1 MKRRSLI
8 KFSLLS
14 AALLVGI
21 VLFLNY
27 SREPSFQGKGINAW
41 LDDYMAYTNTPYDKA
56 IHQIGTNAIPYVLRR
71 LAQND
76 SPWRIRYR
84 AIWPRLP
91 RYLKKIAPQPKP
103 VFDDVHGAN
112 AFYYVGPDSIPQA
125 IQALSNKSVSVR
137 RAAAWGLSSLR
148 RQSSAAEQAIPALT
162 EVFRRG
168 DDPQVQSHAAIS
180 IREMGPAASNAVPAM
195 TAAMLKNG
203 VGNTSSNQ
211 IVNASIA
218 MALGKIGPAA
228 SNAVPVLKTILQN
241 TTDVYIRCKMAV
253 AIWRIDGDVET
264 TLPVLIQEIPRENET
279 TRWDEIIGLGEMGP
293 LAKPALPMLE
303 HEFTNKPTQENY
315 QHLTNTLVK
324 IDPEAAAKLGIK

>member
-1 MKRRSLI
+1 MKRRSVI

-21 VLFLNY
+21 ALLLNY
-27 SREPSFQGKGINAW
+27 SREPSYQGKGINAW
-41 LDDYMAYTNTPYDKA
+41 LDDYVAYTNTPWRTA
-56 IHQIGTNAIPYVLRR
+56 IHQIGTNAIPYVLQR

-84 AIWPRLP
+84 AIWPCMP
-91 RYLKKIAPQPKP
+91 KILKKIAPEPRP
-103 VFDDVHGAN
+103 IFDLVNGAN
-112 AFYYVGPDSIPQA
+112 AFTLVGPDSIPQA

-137 RAAAWGLSSLR
+137 RAAAWGLGSLR
-148 RQSSAAEQAIPALT
+148 SQSPAAEQAIPALT
-162 EVFRRG
+162 DIFRRG
-168 DDPQVQSHAAIS
+168 DDLQVQGNASIS

-203 VGNTSSNQ
+203 VGSASRNQ

-228 SNAVPVLKTILQN
+228 GNAVPVLKTILQN
-241 TTDVYIRCKMAV
+241 TTDAYVRCKMAT

-264 TLPVLIQEIPRENET
+264 ALPVLIQEMPRENYT
-279 TRWDEIIGLGEMGP
+279 LRWDEIIGLGEMGP
-293 LAKPALPMLE
+293 RARPALPMLE
-303 HEFTNKPTQENY
+303 HEFTNNPTQENY

-324 IDPEAAAKLGIK
+324 IDPEATAKLGIK